1 MTGYP
6 ILLLATTNPGKLGEI
21 TLILAD
27 VPFQL
32 RTLADLENM
41 SEVPETGST
50 FRDNAV
56 LKARGY
62 ALQAGVNTIADD
74 SGLEVDALDGAPG
87 VLSARYAGTDASD
100 AERVSVLLTTL
111 SAVSENQRTAR
122 FVCASAIASADG
134 KIVHTAEGRCEG
146 RIIFQPRGSNGFG
159 YDPVFIPEGYDRTLA
174 ELSAEVK
181 NRISHRARAL
191 AAAREFLM
199 GWRW

>member
-1 MTGYP
+1 MTDYP
-6 ILLLATTNPGKLGEI
+6 TLLLATTNPGKLGEI

-41 SEVPETGST
+41 SAVPETGST

-111 SAVSENQRTAR
+111 SAVSDNQRTAR

-146 RIIFQPRGSNGFG
+146 RVIFQPRGSNGFG

-191 AAAREFLM
+191 AASREFLM